1 VNGNNKV
8 STDLVLRTA
17 QEHGFTSTAVELIR
31 NVAAKGRT
39 DEEVAQLLIMA
50 GKTGLDP
57 LARQIYMIGRWDKR
71 AGREIA
77 TPQTSIDGYR
87 LIADRTER
95 YAPGRES
102 SYVYDDEGQLVSATA
117 FVKKLVAGTW
127 HEVAATA
134 FWNEYRQTDKAGN
147 PTALWAKMPHVM
159 LAKCAEALA
168 LRRAFP
174 AELSGLYTAEE
185 MAQASQDDAIEAV
198 VTVAAP
204 QVDEKELSV
213 AIHTTRSLWKEAVN
227 LGCPIEEPDAS
238 TIEEARVGYA
248 YVLKHLRAR
257 VTALSLKAGVN
268 PPDAKANAS
277 EWISAGYNALD
288 AIKDGEA

>member
-1 VNGNNKV
+1 VVIPADPPKGTKRKDIITVNGNNKV

-57 LARQIYMIGRWDKR
+57 LARQIYMIGRYDSR

-95 YAPGRES
+95 YSPGRETT
-102 SYVYDDEGQLVSATA
+102 YTYDEDGRIVSATA
-117 FVKKLVAGTW
+117 YVKKLVAGTW

-134 FWNEYRQTDKAGN
+134 FWDEYKQTNKQGN

-159 LAKCAEALA
+159 LGKCAESLA

-204 QVDEKELSV
+204 VV
-213 AIHTTRSLWKEAVN
+213 
-227 LGCPIEEPDAS
+227 EEPQTDPLIDFKCQAEDITGLTWDELAPRLRVILKGKGIPKS
-238 TIEEARVGYA
+238 EEARER
-248 YVLKHLRAR
+248 L
-257 VTALSLKAGVN
+257 LSNLVDSLAVE
-268 PPDAKANAS
+268 S
-277 EWISAGYNALD
+277 
-288 AIKDGEA
+288 